1 MKRQLWLATAAMAL
15 IFGSLFL
22 RRHGHETV
30 ATQAP
35 APTPALPVAASVV
48 QASAESA
55 LLEAIGT
62 LVAVRQVT
70 LAPEVAGRITAINFT
85 PGAEVRRGQA
95 LVQLYDEPERARLAS
110 LQAKAAFA
118 KTQLARSQALAPTGA
133 EPRKTFDQHQ
143 FDFAAASADARQVD
157 ALIAQKLVR
166 APFAGEIGIRQ
177 VNLGQYLNAGD
188 TIATL
193 TDLDTL
199 YANFTLPQKYLGQLR
214 TGQAV
219 RVSTDAFPRHT
230 FAGQVTAIE
239 PLVGDLTR
247 NVTIQAT
254 LNNAGHLLR
263 PGMYA
268 QIALE
273 LPPQPNVLTVPDTA
287 VQTSQDGET
296 VVVVERPDRHGV
308 GTIRIQRVHT
318 GASRG
323 GRTAIVDGL
332 HAGDVVVTS
341 GQGRFGPGA
350 KVKVALDPAA
360 TQERAP

>member
-1 MKRQLWLATAAMAL
+1 MKRHLLFAIAAMAL

-22 RRHGHETV
+22 WRQGREAV
-30 ATQAP
+30 ANEAP
-35 APTPALPVAASVV
+35 PPAPALPVAASVV
-48 QASAESA
+48 RSGAESA
-55 LLEAIGT
+55 SLEAIGT

-70 LAPEVAGRITAINFT
+70 LAPEVAGRVTAIHFT

-118 KTQLARSQALAPTGA
+118 KAQLARSQALAPAGA
-133 EPRKTFDQHQ
+133 EPRNTFDQHQ

-157 ALIAQKLVR
+157 AVITQKLVR
-166 APFAGEIGIRQ
+166 APFSGEIGIRQ

-219 RVSTDAFPRHT
+219 RVSTDAFPGRT
-230 FAGQVTAIE
+230 FDARVTAIE

-254 LNNAGHLLR
+254 LGNAGHLLR

-273 LPPQPNVLTVPDTA
+273 LPPQPDVLTVPDTA

-296 VVVVERPDRHGV
+296 VAVVEQPDRHGV
-308 GTIRIQRVHT
+308 GAVRIQRVHT

-332 HAGDVVVTS
+332 RAGDVVVTS
-341 GQGRFGPGA
+341 GQVRFGPGA
-350 KVKVALDPAA
+350 KVKIALGSTPG
-360 TQERAP
+360 QERVQ